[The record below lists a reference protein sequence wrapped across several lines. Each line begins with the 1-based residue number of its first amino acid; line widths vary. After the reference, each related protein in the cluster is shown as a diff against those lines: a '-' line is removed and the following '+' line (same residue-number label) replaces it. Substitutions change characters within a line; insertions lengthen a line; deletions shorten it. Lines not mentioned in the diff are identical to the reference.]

1 MNLHANISRAARWLA
16 AVVGLLFLSG
26 AVSPAAAA
34 SEAAAHAGPTL
45 VQQFGYS
52 YLTAFMFFLS
62 LGLGSLFLVL
72 LHHLFDAM
80 WSVPIRRFVEHLSCL
95 LFPWMLILF
104 IPILVLAPQLYPWMN
119 LDPHHD
125 HALHVKEAL
134 FNKNAFYVVSISL
147 FLIWGW
153 LTRSLRRHSL
163 AQDKTGAAVHTVAM
177 RKLAAG
183 GIFIFAF
190 SLTLAAIYWMKSLQH
205 QFFSTM
211 YGVVYFAGS
220 VWMTLAAVYFI
231 AIKLR
236 DAGPLRGVVQP
247 RLFYDIG
254 VLLFAFTV
262 FYAYIHF
269 SQYFLI
275 WNAAVPEET
284 FWYVLREQ
292 GSWKQVGFLIIFG
305 HFVLPFLALLR
316 IDVKMNTRFVTI
328 IGAWAWL
335 MHYLDMHYNIMPLPY
350 PGGLHLGIFDPICLA
365 LIGGVL
371 YWRFKTDFAQHPP
384 YPQKDPRIAETMG
397 VYVPPA
403 GGEAASHGGAH

>member
-1 MNLHANISRAARWLA
+1 MNLHAKFSRTARWLA
-16 AVVGLLFLSG
+16 AVAGLLLLG
-26 AVSPAAAA
+26 AVSPAMA
-34 SEAAAHAGPTL
+34 SEAAAHTKPSL

-62 LGLGSLFLVL
+62 LGLGAMFLVL

-95 LFPWMLILF
+95 LFPTLLIMF
-104 IPILVLAPQLYPWMN
+104 IPILALAPQLFPWMN

-125 HALHVKEAL
+125 HALHVKQAL
-134 FNKNAFYVVSISL
+134 FNKNAFYIVSISL
-147 FLIWGW
+147 FFIWGW
-153 LTRSLRRHSL
+153 LAHGLRRHSL
-163 AQDKTGAAVHTVAM
+163 AQDKTGAAAHTVAM
-177 RKLAAG
+177 RRYAAG

-220 VWMTLAAVYFI
+220 VWMTLGTVYVI
-231 AIKLR
+231 TIWLR
-236 DAGPLRGVVQP
+236 NKGPLRDVVKP
-247 RLFYDIG
+247 RTFHDIG
-254 VLLFAFTV
+254 VLFFAFTV

-316 IDVKMNTRFVTI
+316 IDAKMNTGFVTI
-328 IGAWAWL
+328 LAAWAWL
-335 MHYLDMHYNIMPLPY
+335 MHYMDMQYNIMPVAY
-350 PGGLHLGIFDPICLA
+350 PDGVHISIFDPVCLA
-365 LIGGVL
+365 VIGGVL
-371 YWRFKTDFAQHPP
+371 YWRFKADFFKHPP

-397 VYVPPA
+397 VYVPSAAAPNA
-403 GGEAASHGGAH
+403 GHGGAH